1 MFRDNEIFISVLEN
15 SHKLFTLIINS
26 ELSREHAFRV
36 HIKYMIPNSAM
47 NGSIDSIVADFHC
60 FAFESTVKN
69 P

>member
-47 NGSIDSIVADFHC
+47 NGKH
-60 FAFESTVKN
+60 
-69 P
+69 